1 MTMRDL
7 FRNDD
12 EIQDEYNDEQR
23 GRPQITDGGE
33 EGEQP
38 QEGEQYDDGMGGV
51 SNVGPGNE
59 MAMMPHDFRYVDRF
73 IKVKGIPKDNGDGT
87 RAGYLLNPDFAENF
101 VINFFNER
109 DQKHIWR
116 RFADVQDEASGE
128 GNEQLTKSSSDLLAL
143 RVLMKRSSTE
153 NDLNLNERTAHI
165 ESRSRQSIKTT
176 SNMMR
181 PANSGGWLSR
191 LFGK

>member
-7 FRNDD
+7 FKD
-12 EIQDEYNDEQR
+12 
-23 GRPQITDGGE
+23 TDGYEDGYNNQE
-33 EGEQP
+33 QEQP
-38 QEGEQYDDGMGGV
+38 QLTDGNEEGQPSEEGVYDDGMGGV
-51 SNVGPGNE
+51 SNVGPTNE
-59 MAMMPHDFRYVDRF
+59 IATMPHDFRYVDRF

-87 RAGYLLNPDFAENF
+87 RAGYLLNPEFAENF
-101 VINFFNER
+101 VINFLSSQ

-128 GNEQLTKSSSDLLAL
+128 GNEQLTKASSDLLAL

-176 SNMMR
+176 SNVSR
-181 PANSGGWLSR
+181 AQNSGGWLSR

>member
-7 FRNDD
+7 FKNTDD
-12 EIQDEYNDEQR
+12 YEGEYNNQEQEQ
-23 GRPQITDGGE
+23 PQLTDGNGE
-33 EGEQP
+33 EEQP
-38 QEGEQYDDGMGGV
+38 QEGDTYDDGMGGV
-51 SNVGPGNE
+51 SNVGPTNE
-59 MAMMPHDFRYVDRF
+59 IATMPHDFRYVDRF

-87 RAGYLLNPDFAENF
+87 RAGYLLNPEFAENF
-101 VINFFNER
+101 VINFLSDR

-128 GNEQLTKSSSDLLAL
+128 GNENLTKSSSDLLAL

-153 NDLNLNERTAHI
+153 NELNLNERTAHI
-165 ESRSRQSIKTT
+165 ESRSRSSIKTT
-176 SNMMR
+176 SNVSR
-181 PANSGGWLSR
+181 AQNTGGWLSR

>member
-7 FRNDD
+7 FKNTDDYEGEYNNQEQEQPQLTDRND
-12 EIQDEYNDEQR
+12 
-23 GRPQITDGGE
+23 
-33 EGEQP
+33 GEQP
-38 QEGEQYDDGMGGV
+38 PEGDTYDDGMGGV
-51 SNVGPGNE
+51 SNAAPGNE
-59 MAMMPHDFRYVDRF
+59 MATMPHDFRYVDRF

-101 VINFFNER
+101 VINFLSDR

-143 RVLMKRSSTE
+143 RILMKRSSTE
-153 NDLNLNERTAHI
+153 NELNLNERTAHI
-165 ESRSRQSIKTT
+165 EQRSRSSISQRT
-176 SNMMR
+176 NMIH
-181 PANSGGWLSR
+181 PANSGGWLQR

>member
-7 FRNDD
+7 FKNTDD
-12 EIQDEYNDEQR
+12 YEGEYNNQEQEQ
-23 GRPQITDGGE
+23 PQLTDGGE
-33 EGEQP
+33 GEQA
-38 QEGEQYDDGMGGV
+38 QDGDTYDDGMGGV
-51 SNVGPGNE
+51 SNVAPGNE
-59 MAMMPHDFRYVDRF
+59 MATMPHDFRYVDRF

-87 RAGYLLNPDFAENF
+87 RAGYLLNPEFAENF
-101 VINFFNER
+101 VINFLSSQ

-128 GNEQLTKSSSDLLAL
+128 GNEQLTKASSDLLAL

-176 SNMMR
+176 SNVSR
-181 PANSGGWLSR
+181 AQNSGGWLSR

>member
-7 FRNDD
+7 FKDD
-12 EIQDEYNDEQR
+12 DDYEDEYNNQEQEQ
-23 GRPQITDGGE
+23 PQLTDGGE
-33 EGEQP
+33 EGQP
-38 QEGEQYDDGMGGV
+38 SEEGVYDDGMGGV
-51 SNVGPGNE
+51 SNVGPTNE
-59 MAMMPHDFRYVDRF
+59 IATMPHDFRYVDRF

-87 RAGYLLNPDFAENF
+87 RAGYLLNPEFAENF
-101 VINFFNER
+101 VINFLSSQ

-128 GNEQLTKSSSDLLAL
+128 GNEQLTKASSDLLAL

-176 SNMMR
+176 SNVSR
-181 PANSGGWLSR
+181 AQNSGGWLGR

>member
-1 MTMRDL
+1 MRDL
-7 FRNDD
+7 FQDD
-12 EIQDEYNDEQR
+12 DDMQEYEGEQQEQ
-23 GRPQITDGGE
+23 PQITDGNE

-38 QEGEQYDDGMGGV
+38 QQDGAYDDGTGIIQGGEV
-51 SNVGPGNE
+51 ASI
-59 MAMMPHDFRYVDRF
+59 PHDFRYVDRF